1 MQMTSSVPAR
11 RLNAATDD
19 EILVIIG
26 RVELRKQIKPLG
38 RLQRIELAE
47 LLYSLNETK
56 GQIEWRADSVVLQ
69 ETYGTISFQYWVN
82 DLVCLRSDFNKEL
95 YRLKKADEGRRVE
108 FQLSVSL
115 ELDRRLETFRRASTD
130 KQKMQ
135 DVRLEELE
143 GIRLSLEQWHNKLK
157 EIRERSKA
165 QMTRRLQYAKQ
176 VLRAMDEDA
185 RKKILDIAVER
196 GRIESYDAVIV
207 QHAYLLADKLY
218 DILESQK

>member
-56 GQIEWRADSVVLQ
+56 GQIERRADSVVLQ